1 MEVIDPKVEI
11 TSPMSPEIGQAMIEH
26 IERIA
31 RTCYKSNHLIKEGSA
46 YKFTKHACAIG
57 HTSVIEH
64 ASISVKFTCSRAASH
79 QIVRHRMAS
88 YAQESQRYCN
98 YSKDQFGKS
107 VVFIR
112 PEFIRNGSGS
122 VAANER
128 ESIWTSMMEKDE
140 EAYYLVGIKQSD
152 IKCENGKNVID
163 EDAYANVLINEKMI
177 SSGQTRA
184 DLENLGFI
192 FKMSFYKNDIIE
204 FEKDGVIYRERFL
217 SRTKPQSRN
226 YIETKPS
233 DCAKY
238 EKQRLI
244 GLGKTQKIIKYR
256 MDILGN
262 LYACESE
269 RFSRY
274 C

>member
-112 PEFIRNGSGS
+112 PEFIRNESS
-122 VAANER
+122 SAAADER
-128 ESIWTSMMEKDE
+128 KNIWTSMMEKDE
-140 EAYYLVGIKQSD
+140 EAYFKL
-152 IKCENGKNVID
+152 
-163 EDAYANVLINEKMI
+163 
-177 SSGQTRA
+177 
-184 DLENLGFI
+184 LEA
-192 FKMSFYKNDIIE
+192 
-204 FEKDGVIYRERFL
+204 GV
-217 SRTKPQSRN
+217 KPQEARMVLPNSCKTELNMTANLREWRTFFALRCDSHADDEIRYLATDLLKQFHQN
-226 YIETKPS
+226 IPAIF
-233 DCAKY
+233 DDLY
-238 EKQRLI
+238 EYFVEGNKEIR
-244 GLGKTQKIIKYR
+244 IKE
-256 MDILGN
+256 MTD
-262 LYACESE
+262 
-269 RFSRY
+269 
-274 C
+274 